1 MKEYRY
7 IITENR
13 LRIQHLRERGLII
26 KAAWIPGHS
35 SFGPN
40 EEADALAK
48 EAARRNCSVV
58 YPCERTEVV
67 TKLKEM
73 VLTNWQ
79 NRVDSVMS
87 NEKVQGS
94 RVNKWFAPNIK
105 HLHLVWQLASGHNKL
120 NSFMSKINPNISSS
134 CMCGKTEDAD
144 HFLLECERYS
154 KLRFDL
160 LMDLNCICDTEKT
173 SLREFSWITILGQE
187 PDNTRS
193 KNKKILGCVIKFI
206 DKTQRF
212 KS

>member
-1 MKEYRY
+1 
-7 IITENR
+7 
-13 LRIQHLRERGLII
+13 
-26 KAAWIPGHS
+26 
-35 SFGPN
+35 
-40 EEADALAK
+40 
-48 EAARRNCSVV
+48 
-58 YPCERTEVV
+58 
-67 TKLKEM
+67 
-73 VLTNWQ
+73 
-79 NRVDSVMS
+79 
-87 NEKVQGS
+87 
-94 RVNKWFAPNIK
+94 
-105 HLHLVWQLASGHNKL
+105 
-120 NSFMSKINPNISSS
+120 
-134 CMCGKTEDAD
+134 MCGKTEDAD